1 MAVRTRN
8 IARILAVAVAV
19 PLAWALS
26 ARVDTRHAAAGPCPD
41 VEVVSARGTGE
52 PPGVGSIGQ
61 AFIDSFR
68 SKVPGRSVGIY
79 GVNYPATEDFARSE
93 SAGAADGRAHV
104 QSTVA
109 NCPNT
114 KIVLDG
120 YSQGAAVIDRITEEL
135 PPEVASHVAAVAVFG
150 NPKST
155 FARTLGG
162 GQLPAISPLYLP
174 KTIDLCVPD
183 DPICSEGKNEA
194 AHHLY
199 GQNGMTN
206 QAAAFAARRL

>member
-1 MAVRTRN
+1 MSARD
-8 IARILAVAVAV
+8 IARILGVAVAM
-19 PLAWALS
+19 AWALS
-26 ARVDTRHAAAGPCPD
+26 ALVGTRHASAGLCPD
-41 VEVVSARGTGE
+41 VEVVSARGTDE

-61 AFIDSFR
+61 AFIDSLR
-68 SKVPGRSVGIY
+68 PKLPGRSVGVY
-79 GVNYPATEDFARSE
+79 GINYPATDDFVRSE
-93 SAGAADGRAHV
+93 SAGAGDGTAHV
-104 QSTVA
+104 RSTVA

-120 YSQGAAVIDRITEEL
+120 YSQGAAVIDMITEQL

-155 FARTLGG
+155 FARKLGG
-162 GQLPAISPLYLP
+162 GQLPAISPLYRP

-183 DPICSEGKNEA
+183 DRICSEGKSEA

-199 GQNGMTN
+199 DQNGMTD
-206 QAAAFAARRL
+206 QAAAFAASRL

>member
-1 MAVRTRN
+1 MSARN
-8 IARILAVAVAV
+8 IARILGVTVAM
-19 PLAWALS
+19 AWALS
-26 ARVDTRHAAAGPCPD
+26 ALFDSHHASAGPCPD
-41 VEVVSARGTGE
+41 VEVVSARGTDE

-61 AFIDSFR
+61 AFIDSLR
-68 SKVPGRSVGIY
+68 PKLPGRSVGVY
-79 GVNYPATEDFARSE
+79 GVNYPATNDFARSE
-93 SAGAADGRAHV
+93 SAGAGDGSAHV

-114 KIVLDG
+114 KMVLSG
-120 YSQGAAVIDRITEEL
+120 YSQGAAVIDMVTEEL
-135 PPEVASHVAAVAVFG
+135 PPEVADHVAAVAVFG

-162 GQLPAISPLYLP
+162 GQLPAISPLYRP
-174 KTIDLCVPD
+174 KTIDLCIPD

-199 GQNGMTN
+199 DQNGMTN
-206 QAAAFAARRL
+206 QAAAFAASRL

>member
-1 MAVRTRN
+1 MSARN
-8 IARILAVAVAV
+8 IARILGVTVAM
-19 PLAWALS
+19 AWALS
-26 ARVDTRHAAAGPCPD
+26 ALFDSHHASAGPCPD
-41 VEVVSARGTGE
+41 VEVVSARGTDE

-61 AFIDSFR
+61 AFIDSLR
-68 SKVPGRSVGIY
+68 PKLPGRSVGVY
-79 GVNYPATEDFARSE
+79 GVNYPATDDFARSE
-93 SAGAADGRAHV
+93 SAGAGDGSAHV

-114 KIVLDG
+114 KMVLSG
-120 YSQGAAVIDRITEEL
+120 YSQGAAVIDMVTEEL
-135 PPEVASHVAAVAVFG
+135 PPEVADHVAAVAVFG

-162 GQLPAISPLYLP
+162 GQLPAISPLYRP
-174 KTIDLCVPD
+174 KTIDLCIPD

-199 GQNGMTN
+199 DQNGMTN
-206 QAAAFAARRL
+206 QAAAFAASRL

>member
-1 MAVRTRN
+1 MSPRN
-8 IARILAVAVAV
+8 IVRILGVAATM
-19 PLAWALS
+19 AWALS
-26 ARVDTRHAAAGPCPD
+26 ALVDTRHAYAGPCPD
-41 VEVVSARGTGE
+41 VEVVSARGTTE

-61 AFIDSFR
+61 AFIDSL
-68 SKVPGRSVGIY
+68 KPKIPGRSVGVY
-79 GVNYPATEDFARSE
+79 GVNYPATDDFARSE
-93 SAGAADGRAHV
+93 PAGAGDARAHI

-114 KIVLDG
+114 KLVLDG
-120 YSQGAAVIDRITEEL
+120 YSQGAAVIDMVTEEL
-135 PPEVASHVAAVAVFG
+135 PPELASHVAAVAVFG

-155 FARTLGG
+155 FARKLGG
-162 GQLPAISPLYLP
+162 GQLPAISPLYRP

-199 GQNGMTN
+199 DQNGMTN
-206 QAAAFAARRL
+206 QAAAFAADRL